1 MKKLKKVFSL
11 LFALVMA
18 LAMNVTVFASG
29 DTGEGTVDT
38 NPPATS
44 TTYTITIANVPT
56 ASHTFGAY
64 HVFAG
69 DLTDNVLSNI
79 TWGTGVNG
87 ESLLAALKNLEI
99 TKDQSKTKPFADCK
113 SAQDVAKNLTTYSN
127 NSAVLDKVASI
138 VSNNLNEDGVTLSSD
153 TVTGSEK
160 AYTYTILNLD
170 AGYYFVKDE
179 EELSADS
186 DDAYT
191 KFMLQL
197 TKNAE
202 VEIKTDVPTS
212 EKKVDDV
219 NDSNKSE
226 DDVNWQDSA
235 DYDIGDEIPYKLT
248 ANLPDNVSAYGTYT
262 LQFVDT
268 MSKGLTYVKDSAEVY
283 VGNQKIQ
290 KVEPTTTNCADTEG
304 KYVGG
309 TVLTWD
315 LGNIKADPYNAGDN
329 AQIRIEYKATLNNDA
344 VIGSAGNPNKMHIV
358 YSNNP
363 NATGTGQTPDDTN
376 IVFTYKVIVNKQD
389 EDKRPLDGAT
399 FALDKFV
406 QDENG
411 TDTYKDQKGTWVTKA
426 VVEEPEGYTFTW
438 NGLDDGEY
446 RIRETEA
453 PSTYNKIDDIYF
465 TVTANHDVL
474 SDNPVLNSLNG
485 TPTITGEITFTSNTT
500 NGSLS
505 TNVINKKGATLPE
518 TGGIGTRIF
527 YAVGAVLMIGA
538 AVLLITRK
546 RTEKNQ

>member
-29 DTGEGTVDT
+29 DGGEGTVDPK
-38 NPPATS
+38 PPML
-44 TTYTITIANVPT
+44 YTITITKVPT

-64 HVFAG
+64 QVFAG

-113 SAQDVAKNLTTYSN
+113 SAQDVAKVLTTYSN

-160 AYTYTILNLD
+160 AYTYTISNLS
-170 AGYYFVKDE
+170 AGYYFVKDTAI
-179 EELSADS
+179 LNADS
-186 DDAYT
+186 DAYT

-197 TKNAE
+197 TKNAS

-219 NDSNKSE
+219 NDSNNNE
-226 DDVNWQDSA
+226 DEVNWQDSA

-268 MSKGLTYVKDSAEVY
+268 MSKGLTYVEDSAEVY

-290 KVEPTTTNCADTEG
+290 SVEPTITDCTDSEG
-304 KYVGG
+304 KYVEGK
-309 TVLTWD
+309 VLTWD
-315 LGNIKADPYNAGDN
+315 LGDITEAPYSAGNNAE
-329 AQIRIEYKATLNNDA
+329 IRIEYKAQLNENA

-376 IVFTYKVIVNKQD
+376 IVFTYRVIVNKQD
-389 EDKRPLDGAT
+389 ENEQPLDGAT

-426 VVEEPEGYTFTW
+426 VVEGSEGYTFTW

-453 PSTYNKIDDIYF
+453 PSTYNKIEDIYF
-465 TVTANHDVL
+465 TVTAEHEIL
-474 SDNPVLNSLNG
+474 SDSPELKSLSG
-485 TPTITGEITFTSNTT
+485 TPTTGELTFTSNTS

-505 TNVINKKGATLPE
+505 TDVVNKKGATLPE

-538 AVLLITRK
+538 AVILITRK

>member
-29 DTGEGTVDT
+29 DGGEGTVDS
-38 NPPATS
+38 NPPATP
-44 TTYTITIANVPT
+44 TTYTITITNVPT

-64 HVFAG
+64 QVFAG
-69 DLTDNVLSNI
+69 DLEDGVLSNI

-87 ESLLAALKNLEI
+87 EALLTALKNLEI
-99 TKDQSKTKPFADCK
+99 TQNQTTTKPFANCK
-113 SAQDVAKNLTTYSN
+113 SAQDVAKVLTTYSN
-127 NSAVLDKVASI
+127 NSAALDEVASI
-138 VSNNLNEDGVTLSSD
+138 VNEY
-153 TVTGSEK
+153 VTGTPTSSGAATESGDT
-160 AYTYTILNLD
+160 YTYTISNLS
-170 AGYYFVKDE
+170 AGYYFVKDTAT
-179 EELSADS
+179 LTADS
-186 DDAYT
+186 DACT
-191 KFMLQL
+191 EFMLQL

-202 VEIKTDVPTS
+202 VAIKTDVPTS
-212 EKKVDDV
+212 EKKVDDE
-219 NDSNKSE
+219 NDSNDNE

-235 DYDIGDEIPYKLT
+235 DYDIGDKIPYKLT
-248 ANLPDNVSAYGTYT
+248 ANLPDNVSAYDTYT

-268 MSKGLTYVKDSAEVY
+268 MSKGLTYVENSAEIY
-283 VGNQKIQ
+283 VGNV
-290 KVEPTTTNCADTEG
+290 KVNFEDPSTAEPTVTKCTDTEG

-309 TVLTWD
+309 TVLTWN
-315 LGNIKADPYNAGDN
+315 LGDIKVAPYNAGNDV
-329 AQIRIEYKATLNNDA
+329 QIRIEYKAELNENA
-344 VIGSAGNPNKMHIV
+344 VIGSAGNPNKMHII

-363 NATGTGQTPDDTN
+363 NGEGEGKTPDDTN

-389 EDKRPLDGAT
+389 ENQKPLTGAT

-406 QDENG
+406 KNASG
-411 TDTYKDQKGTWVTKA
+411 TETYKNIKGNWETKA
-426 VVEEPEGYTFTW
+426 VLEGQQEYTFTW
-438 NGLDDGEY
+438 EGLDDGEY

-453 PSTYNKIDDIYF
+453 PSTYNKIEDIYF
-465 TVTANHDVL
+465 TVTAEHDIL
-474 SDNPVLNSLNG
+474 SDDPTLTSLTG
-485 TPTITGEITFTSNTT
+485 TTTTGKITFTSSTT

-546 RTEKNQ
+546 RTEKN

>member
-29 DTGEGTVDT
+29 DTGEGTVDP

-44 TTYTITIANVPT
+44 TTYTITITNVPT

-64 HVFAG
+64 QVFAG

-87 ESLLAALKNLEI
+87 ESLLTELKNLEI

-197 TKNAE
+197 TDNVDVA
-202 VEIKTDVPTS
+202 IKTDVPTS

-219 NDSNKSE
+219 NDSNNSE

-268 MSKGLTYVKDSAEVY
+268 MSKGLTYVEDSAEVY
-283 VGNQKIQ
+283 VGTTKIG
-290 KVEPTTTNCADTEG
+290 KVEPTEADYTGNESQYTE
-304 KYVGG
+304 G

-389 EDKRPLDGAT
+389 ENEDPLTGAT

-406 QDENG
+406 KDASG
-411 TDTYKDQKGTWVTKA
+411 TVTYKGITGKWETKA
-426 VVEEPEGYTFTW
+426 VVEVSEGYIFTW

-453 PSTYNKIDDIYF
+453 PSTYNKIEDIYF
-465 TVTANHDVL
+465 TVTAEHDIV
-474 SDNPVLNSLNG
+474 SANPALTSLTG
-485 TPTITGEITFTSNTT
+485 MTTTGELTFTSNTF

-505 TNVINKKGATLPE
+505 TDVVNKKGATLPE

-538 AVLLITRK
+538 AVILITRK

>member
-1 MKKLKKVFSL
+1 M
-11 LFALVMA
+11 
-18 LAMNVTVFASG
+18 
-29 DTGEGTVDT
+29 
-38 NPPATS
+38 
-44 TTYTITIANVPT
+44 
-56 ASHTFGAY
+56 
-64 HVFAG
+64 
-69 DLTDNVLSNI
+69 TDNVLSNI

-87 ESLLAALKNLEI
+87 ESLLTELKNLEI
-99 TKDQSKTKPFADCK
+99 TEGEKPFENCT
-113 SAQDVAKNLTTYSN
+113 SAQDVAKALVDTYKN
-127 NSAVLDKVASI
+127 NSAVIDKVASI
-138 VSNNLNEDGVTLSSD
+138 VNKHVTKQPTASTSTATASGD
-153 TVTGSEK
+153 
-160 AYTYTILNLD
+160 AYTYMISNLS
-170 AGYYFVKDE
+170 AGYYFVKDTAT
-179 EELSADS
+179 LTADS
-186 DDAYT
+186 DACT
-191 KFMLQL
+191 EFMLQL

-202 VEIKTDVPTS
+202 VAIKTDVPTS
-212 EKKVDDV
+212 EKKVDDE
-219 NDSNKSE
+219 NDSNDNE

-268 MSKGLTYVKDSAEVY
+268 MSKGLTYVEDSAEVY

-290 KVEPTTTNCADTEG
+290 KVEPRITNCADTEG

-389 EDKRPLDGAT
+389 ENEDPLTGAT

-406 QDENG
+406 KDASG
-411 TDTYKDQKGTWVTKA
+411 TVTYKGITGKWETKA
-426 VVEEPEGYTFTW
+426 VVEVSEGYIFTW

-453 PSTYNKIDDIYF
+453 PSTYNKIEDIYF
-465 TVTANHDVL
+465 TVTAEHDIE
-474 SDNPVLNSLNG
+474 SANPALTSLTG
-485 TPTITGEITFTSNTT
+485 TTTTGAITFTPSTSE
-500 NGSLS
+500 GSLS
-505 TNVINKKGATLPE
+505 TNVINKQGATLPE